1 MAATVSEG
9 LSALSKA
16 DLSGLSSRI
25 QALRAEAEKA
35 LKLGTDPQA
44 ADSIEALLSALE
56 KAKRSSA

>member
-9 LSALSKA
+9 LIAISKT

-25 QALRAEAEKA
+25 QALRAEATKP

-44 ADSIEALLSALE
+44 ADSIDAFLAALE